1 MLYYFAIAL
10 TILSGVLYHV
20 FLKLTPGDVH
30 PLISLIATYVTSIF
44 LCVGAL
50 LFSPL
55 QTRLV
60 EAFGELNW
68 TSYALAVAI
77 VGLEVGSLLAYRAGW
92 RISNFG
98 VMVNVA
104 VMILLVPIGL
114 LIFEERLSPVNV
126 IGILIA
132 IVGLVM
138 MNLR

>member
-1 MLYYFAIAL
+1 MLYYFAVAL

-30 PLISLIATYVTSIF
+30 PFISLIATYVTSIV

-68 TSYALAVAI
+68 TSYALAAAI

-92 RISNFG
+92 RISNLG
-98 VMVNVA
+98 VVVNVA
-104 VMILLVPIGL
+104 VMILLVPVGL